1 MLWSVMQDDQL
12 VRWTFSLAASKSRE
26 ATDLTSADL
35 VLDTKSELTYACLK
49 DVAIDDVRTRFATLK
64 VFNLQLAR
72 CMDMIDMNNTEQRW
86 SLSYHLRNLGH
97 LIFAATKQRLIDVA
111 VDRTWMPAGS
121 FGVSIVLDNQAA
133 FVSLEKGHVDPAT
146 SQCMFMQAFQKVGA
160 VKGKQFRARVRIVWV
175 RACICVSVGLVCG
188 CCCCMCAVW

>member
-1 MLWSVMQDDQL
+1 MQDDQL

-86 SLSYHLRNLGH
+86 SLSYHLRNL
-97 LIFAATKQRLIDVA
+97 
-111 VDRTWMPAGS
+111 
-121 FGVSIVLDNQAA
+121 
-133 FVSLEKGHVDPAT
+133 E
-146 SQCMFMQAFQKVGA
+146 
-160 VKGKQFRARVRIVWV
+160 
-175 RACICVSVGLVCG
+175 
-188 CCCCMCAVW
+188 CAVPELVQQALVQR